1 MGLVREQGCPL
12 CDGVRRY
19 MYQWNGFALY
29 RCGTCGTESVDP
41 MPDAEELGV
50 FYQAISAKKMSGW
63 ERRLERV
70 KAAFDGYIDRY
81 RELAGAGK
89 PTRFLDV
96 GGGVGY
102 YARAA
107 LDLGIDACLVDWA
120 SDALLFTQRT
130 LGVAKVVRADVQ
142 RCGDIFAPGSFDFVL
157 ARHTIEHMLDPGLFL
172 RQIAAALRPG
182 GVLQVETPNVESRE
196 QFRHPGVM
204 LESYR
209 LIRSANPKMRV
220 STAAARTL
228 AKSVSGVNPPKH
240 LWGFTPTGLTMLL
253 RCHEFEVAR
262 VERAVAGHSI
272 FDPLYFDL
280 QGERPRTVF
289 SGAHDLWRRAA
300 TPLFAGRGMNLA
312 ITALQKP

>member
-1 MGLVREQGCPL
+1 MGLVREQACPL
-12 CDGVRRY
+12 CDGVRRF
-19 MYQWNGFALY
+19 MYHWNGFALY
-29 RCGTCGTESVDP
+29 RCGKCGTESVDP

-50 FYQAISAKKMSGW
+50 FYQAISAKKMTGW
-63 ERRLERV
+63 ERRLGRV
-70 KAAFDGYIDRY
+70 KVAFDGYMDRY
-81 RELAGAGK
+81 RELVGGGNPAS
-89 PTRFLDV
+89 FLDV

-107 LDLGIDACLVDWA
+107 QDLGIDACLVDWA
-120 SDALLFTQRT
+120 GDALLFTRRT

-172 RQIAAALRPG
+172 RQIATVLRPG
-182 GVLQVETPNVESRE
+182 GLLRVETPNVASWE

-209 LIRSANPKMRV
+209 LIRSANPKMKI
-220 STAAARTL
+220 STAAAGTL
-228 AKSVSGVNPPKH
+228 TKSVSGVNPPKH

-253 RCHEFEVAR
+253 LGHGFEVAR

-280 QGERPRTVF
+280 QGERPQTVF

-300 TPLFAGRGMNLA
+300 TPLFAGRGTNLA
-312 ITALQKP
+312 ITALRRS